1 MPRLWTKRKN
11 MQGVGAMTFKARYIH
26 RRQQAPEYWR
36 TIQADN
42 LNDAAR
48 IAERYAKKGYI
59 MVGVSN
65 AL

>member
-1 MPRLWTKRKN
+1 
-11 MQGVGAMTFKARYIH
+11 MTFKARYIH